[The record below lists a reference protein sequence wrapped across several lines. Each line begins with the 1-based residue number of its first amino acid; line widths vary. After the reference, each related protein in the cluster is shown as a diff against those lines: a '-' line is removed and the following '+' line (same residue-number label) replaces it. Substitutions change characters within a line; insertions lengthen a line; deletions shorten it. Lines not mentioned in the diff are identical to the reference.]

1 MFLTVSCRFVPLLDT
16 GLSAGVA
23 IATPAS
29 KISPHLRLPL
39 RTSPAWTVCCWITLI
54 SSKKSYP
61 FGTREYKT
69 LI

>member
-29 KISPHLRLPL
+29 KISPPA
-39 RTSPAWTVCCWITLI
+39 TSASHVACVDCLLLDNFNFLQEII
-54 SSKKSYP
+54 SFWYK
-61 FGTREYKT
+61 GYKT

>member
-1 MFLTVSCRFVPLLDT
+1 MFFCLFPVDLYPPVRYG

-39 RTSPAWTVCCWITLI
+39 RTSLRGLSAV
-54 SSKKSYP
+54 
-61 FGTREYKT
+61 G
-69 LI
+69 